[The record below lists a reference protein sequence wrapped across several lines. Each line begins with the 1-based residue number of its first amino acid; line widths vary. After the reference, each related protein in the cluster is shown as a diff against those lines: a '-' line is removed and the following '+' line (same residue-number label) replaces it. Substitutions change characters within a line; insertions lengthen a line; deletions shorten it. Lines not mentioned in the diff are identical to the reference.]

1 MSTTLLPL
9 DYYLHETWSPDREFV
24 DGEILERNMGE
35 KSHAAW
41 QAVLVDW
48 LRNYRQSANIS
59 VFAELRLQTTAT
71 HFRIPDVI
79 VIDRNAPDEQI
90 ITHAPLLCVEIL
102 SPEDR
107 LSRME
112 EKLAEYFQ
120 MGTRAVWVIDP
131 RTQTGYQ
138 CHGPTMR
145 DWQVV
150 EELIIPGTPVRLA
163 MRELIAD
170 LD

>member
-24 DGEILERNMGE
+24 DGEVLERNMGE
-35 KSHAAW
+35 KGHAAW
-41 QAVLVDW
+41 QAMLVYW
-48 LRNYRQSANIS
+48 LRNYRQNANIN
-59 VFAELRLQTTAT
+59 VFAELRLQTTPT
-71 HFRIPDVI
+71 HFRIPDVM

-107 LSRME
+107 ITRME
-112 EKLAEYFQ
+112 EKLEEYFQ

-131 RTQTGYQ
+131 AHRPAINAMAPQCATG
-138 CHGPTMR
+138 R
-145 DWQVV
+145 SWKS
-150 EELIIPGTPVRLA
+150 
-163 MRELIAD
+163 
-170 LD
+170 

>member
-24 DGEILERNMGE
+24 DGEVLERNMGE
-35 KSHAAW
+35 KDHAAW
-41 QAVLVDW
+41 QIALAIC
-48 LRNYRQSANIS
+48 LRAWRHSANIH
-59 VFAELRLQTTAT
+59 VYPELRLQTLPT
-71 HFRIPDVI
+71 HFRIPDVMA
-79 VIDRNAPDEQI
+79 IDRNAPDEQI
-90 ITHAPLLCVEIL
+90 IKHPPLLCVEIL

-107 LSRME
+107 ISRIE
-112 EKLAEYFQ
+112 EKIEEYFR
-120 MGTRAVWVIDP
+120 MGVRAVWVIDP

-138 CHGPTMR
+138 CSGATMR
-145 DWQVV
+145 DWHVV
-150 EELIIPGTPVRLA
+150 EELVIPGTPVRIT